1 MASTFPWGDL
11 PIALGELLRSGLS
24 GVVEEVIAAVRA
36 EVPEYDQPLEGEF
49 GMLISRGVTVAVIL
63 QSSDCAPALWDL

>member
-24 GVVEEVIAAVRA
+24 DVVEEVIAAVRA
-36 EVPEYDQPLEGEF
+36 EVP
-49 GMLISRGVTVAVIL
+49 
-63 QSSDCAPALWDL
+63 